1 MFIIKVRANVTENVA
16 MPTGVNKTAKIFKI
30 VLHGVRGVLKPSGWV
45 YQASLKLSTGFP
57 NTVSWTFLTFFML
70 QIS

>member
-45 YQASLKLSTGFP
+45 YQAGTGFSS
-57 NTVSWTFLTFFML
+57 TVCWTF
-70 QIS
+70 

>member
-30 VLHGVRGVLKPSGWV
+30 VLHGVLGVLKPRAECIGC
-45 YQASLKLSTGFP
+45 A
-57 NTVSWTFLTFFML
+57 
-70 QIS
+70 